1 MASGISIMQ
10 VQQKRDKVIIE
21 HLSKVAPGTDL
32 RYGIDQIIKAKTGAL
47 IVVGDS
53 KKVVNIAEGGFF
65 INCEFTPFRLYELA
79 KMDGAIILNSDI
91 TRIIKANTQLI
102 PDPSFSTN
110 ETGTRHRTAERMARQ
125 TGALVISISQKRDVV
140 SLYFNG
146 MKYVLDDI
154 NVVLERANQALRTLE
169 KYKIRLNE
177 VYLNLTML
185 EIKNLVTLFDVA
197 SVIQR
202 VQMLITVS
210 MEVDRYIYELGIEG
224 RLIEMQKNELMADVV
239 FNCVD
244 LIKDYLDS
252 SKDVELRD
260 IKDKILLQKSERIAT
275 LEQIVALLGYSK
287 YKAPEDRVLTP
298 KGYRILSKALKLPQ
312 SMYEILISRFD
323 DLQGILKAKK
333 EDLSSIDGLDIKKA
347 VSLIESLNT
356 LKESITSEGVRTT

>member
-1 MASGISIMQ
+1 MQ
-10 VQQKRDKVIIE
+10 MQQKRDRAIIE

-47 IVVGDS
+47 IVIGDS
-53 KKVVNIAEGGFF
+53 KEVINIAEGGFY
-65 INCEFTPFRLYELA
+65 INCEFTPFKLYELA
-79 KMDGAIILNSDI
+79 KMDGAIILNGSI
-91 TRIIKANTQLI
+91 TMIIKANTQLI
-102 PDPSFSTN
+102 PDSNITTN
-110 ETGTRHRTAERMARQ
+110 ETGTRHRTAERMAKQ

-154 NVVLERANQALRTLE
+154 NFVLERANQALKTLE
-169 KYKIRLNE
+169 RYKVRLNE

-202 VQMLITVS
+202 IQMLITVS
-210 MEVDRYIYELGIEG
+210 REVDRYIYELGTEG

-252 SKDVELRD
+252 SKELEIRD
-260 IKDKILLQKSERIAT
+260 IKDKILMQKSEKIAT
-275 LEQIVALLGYSK
+275 FDQIIKLLGYSK
-287 YKAPEDRVLTP
+287 QKASADKVITP

-312 SMYEILISRFD
+312 SMYEILISRFNN
-323 DLQGILKAKK
+323 LQGILMAKN

-356 LKESITSEGVRTT
+356 LKESITSEGVKTT